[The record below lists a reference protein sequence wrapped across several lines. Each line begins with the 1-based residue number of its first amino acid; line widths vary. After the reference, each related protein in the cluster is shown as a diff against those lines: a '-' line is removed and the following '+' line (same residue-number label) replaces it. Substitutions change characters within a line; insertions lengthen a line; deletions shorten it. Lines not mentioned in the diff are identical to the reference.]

1 MAQVQPSSSPSLADH
16 PVPQQSIAFLAQN
29 NAPITLPW
37 SPSNKPLAPG
47 TLFNSRLC
55 ERADPWGKTF
65 PWDPD
70 SIKSAELIYRLDD
83 GGHASFQSIE
93 TNNST
98 NSEEHLGVSF
108 GISAGCSFLNA
119 SVTGGYDRDLMENKD
134 GLPLLERT
142 KKEKEKKNNNAKA
155 NLAVV
160 GNPRF
165 WAPPPERKFSI
176 RTSYRAGSI
185 TLRSRPALSD
195 DALVVL
201 KHQGG
206 ISAFKYQYGDYY
218 VAGYRLGGDAGV
230 ALSETA
236 TANRKAER
244 LSVKVS
250 VKVLFVKASKTHEKF
265 LRSAGAS
272 SGFRVSGFD
281 TLTQTLVPA
290 GSPVSVFSESKTVDK
305 VGGVESAMEQL
316 ATRAKDMEKLC
327 IGLPRRVTHEINK
340 LGLREN
346 QIMTWQGL
354 QEYID
359 VEQGMG
365 SHLVVEMILLPI
377 TSLRPVIEWS
387 MSADV
392 IGC

>member
-1 MAQVQPSSSPSLADH
+1 M
-16 PVPQQSIAFLAQN
+16 
-29 NAPITLPW
+29 
-37 SPSNKPLAPG
+37 
-47 TLFNSRLC
+47 
-55 ERADPWGKTF
+55 
-65 PWDPD
+65 
-70 SIKSAELIYRLDD
+70 
-83 GGHASFQSIE
+83 
-93 TNNST
+93 
-98 NSEEHLGVSF
+98 
-108 GISAGCSFLNA
+108 
-119 SVTGGYDRDLMENKD
+119 
-134 GLPLLERT
+134 
-142 KKEKEKKNNNAKA
+142 
-155 NLAVV
+155 
-160 GNPRF
+160 
-165 WAPPPERKFSI
+165 SI

-185 TLRSRPALSD
+185 TLRSRPALST

-206 ISAFKYQYGDYY
+206 IPAFKYQYGDYY

-236 TANRKAER
+236 TANRKVER

-265 LRSAGAS
+265 FRSAGAS

-305 VGGVESAMEQL
+305 AGGGIESAMEQL

-354 QEYID
+354 QECMD